1 MQRTAGALLLT
12 MALLLLAACSGPAGD
27 DNAWLLGRW
36 EVAYNPAA
44 DDEDVLL
51 FREDGSVLVQ
61 TVDGREV
68 HGRYQIRRGR
78 LDLELALATRVLQVS
93 FDISPDH
100 SRLVFA
106 KTGAY
111 YQRQQ

>member
-1 MQRTAGALLLT
+1 MQRTAGTLLLT
-12 MALLLLAACSGPAGD
+12 MALLVLAACSDPASN

-36 EVAYNPAA
+36 ELAYNPDA

-68 HGRYQIRRGR
+68 PGKYHIRGER
-78 LDLELALATRVLQVS
+78 LDLDLALSTRLLQVS

-100 SRLVFA
+100 SRLIFP
-106 KTGAY
+106 KSGAY
-111 YQRQQ
+111 YQRQ

>member
-1 MQRTAGALLLT
+1 MQRTAVALLLT
-12 MALLLLAACSGPAGD
+12 MALLLTACGGPSGD

-68 HGRYQIRRGR
+68 QGRYRIRGER
-78 LDLELALATRVLQVS
+78 LDLELALSTRLLEVS

-111 YQRQQ
+111 YQHQ